1 MKSTGEVMGI
11 DPKFGIAFAKSQIA
25 AGNAWAPRGRVFVSV
40 NNHDKRDIVGIA
52 KRLSGLG
59 FTLTAT
65 HGTAS
70 VLRTS
75 GLEVEELPK
84 VQEGARPNVVD
95 RMKNGDIAFLI
106 NTPSGR
112 RFRPFEVSIRSMA
125 VRLGIPLVTT
135 LSGAS
140 AVVLGLEEMARG
152 PMGVRSLQEYQRDL
166 LAATKAE

>member
-11 DPKFGIAFAKSQIA
+11 DRSFGIAFAKSQMA

-40 NNHDKRDIVGIA
+40 NNHDKRDIISIA
-52 KRLSGLG
+52 KRLDGLG
-59 FTLTAT
+59 LALVAT

-84 VQEGARPNVVD
+84 VQEGTRPNILD
-95 RMKNGDIAFLI
+95 RMKNGEIAFLI

-112 RFRPFEVSIRSMA
+112 HCRPFEISIRATA
-125 VRLGIPLVTT
+125 VRLGVPLVTT
-135 LSGAS
+135 LSGAA

-152 PMGVRSLQEYQRDL
+152 ALDVRSLQEYQQD
-166 LAATKAE
+166 LAAARG